1 MDTVGFFTIL
11 LFSFTVALTGAMA
24 PGPLLTYTIIKSA
37 RARKRGYAMGLWIII
52 GHAIIEGI
60 IIVLLLAGLSVLLRE
75 PVAVKTIGVIGG
87 TVLVLFGISII
98 RDIVQEKLP
107 VAFEAP
113 LEKTPGLSPGVPDDA
128 TAVSTLNKIVDNPVI
143 GGALISMANPYWWVW
158 WATIGFAFMTQFDV
172 SLTNIPALAAFFIGH
187 EAGDLAWYLLVSTL
201 SFWGVRRLNKKVYY
215 GLLGGCAVFM
225 MGFGVYLGVS
235 PFF

>member
-1 MDTVGFFTIL
+1 MYPAAFFTIL

-37 RARKRGYAMGLWIII
+37 RARKRGYAMGLWIIM
-52 GHAIIEGI
+52 GHAIIEGV

-75 PVAVKTIGVIGG
+75 PAAVKIIGVIGG
-87 TVLVLFGISII
+87 TVLVLFGLSIV

-107 VAFEAP
+107 VDLEMP
-113 LEKTPGLSPGVPDDA
+113 LEKTPGITPGVSGDA
-128 TAVSTLNKIVDNPVI
+128 PAASAIKKIVDHPI
-143 GGALISMANPYWWVW
+143 TGGALISMANPYWWVW

-172 SLTNIPALAAFFIGH
+172 SLNNIPALAAFFIGH
-187 EAGDLAWYLLVSTL
+187 EAGDLAWYLLVSAL

-225 MGFGVYLGVS
+225 MGFGVYLGIS